1 MASGRRYGRY
11 GKPTVASR
19 KPADSQGA
27 TASEKNACAEGSRCS
42 NPQVGPGS
50 GRKPRGSWSTS
61 TEGSP
66 TKRRRAQRARAGFEL
81 DAENAARRTGR
92 RLEDTAV
99 AAAEIHEPVGRTD
112 SQRLEHRGDPPGR
125 QPAPRSQHRGQT
137 KTGNG
142 GETRNNEARRREA
155 RNRGGQGSGRPARG
169 QHKPNASARTSQTE
183 PARSSGEKP
192 GANRIREHAD
202 DYGTARASRTLT
214 STRGLDPAQNGTRE
228 AGMGGDLRT
237 LRAAGEPCH
246 ASQRRR
252 GGTPTAPHR
261 VPAESRSGPAPHA
274 VVAGRQTLI

>member
-1 MASGRRYGRY
+1 MQQPASRTGERPQAEGLVEHLNR
-11 GKPTVASR
+11 GKPDEATTGA
-19 KPADSQGA
+19 KSQ
-27 TASEKNACAEGSRCS
+27 
-42 NPQVGPGS
+42 S
-50 GRKPRGSWSTS
+50 GI
-61 TEGSP
+61 
-66 TKRRRAQRARAGFEL
+66 EL

-183 PARSSGEKP
+183 PARSSGRNPARIEFANTPMITEPPGHPGHSPVLVGWIQRKTAREKP
-192 GANRIREHAD
+192 EW
-202 DYGTARASRTLT
+202 
-214 STRGLDPAQNGTRE
+214 
-228 AGMGGDLRT
+228 
-237 LRAAGEPCH
+237 
-246 ASQRRR
+246 
-252 GGTPTAPHR
+252 
-261 VPAESRSGPAPHA
+261 
-274 VVAGRQTLI
+274 VATCERCGRQVSHATRRNDAEAELRRHRTACRPRVEVVQRHTPWWPGARP